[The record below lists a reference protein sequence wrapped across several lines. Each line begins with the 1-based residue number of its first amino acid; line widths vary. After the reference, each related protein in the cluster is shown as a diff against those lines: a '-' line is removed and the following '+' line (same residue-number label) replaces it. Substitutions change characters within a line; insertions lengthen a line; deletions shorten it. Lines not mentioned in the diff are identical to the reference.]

1 MTTAQLSAPVPQR
14 PPGEAATCVFA
25 VRRCPDRGSLAAVP
39 GHTGGGPLSMLPL
52 DEGLW
57 AVTQEVPAAEFTEDA
72 LRSRLADQRQLE
84 ESARTHHAVVTA
96 ASADGPVVP
105 LPLATLFTDPH
116 RAQAALNDQR
126 PRFLAALDRLTG
138 RTEWAVKVYLRQRGE
153 GRGEAPA
160 SSTSTAEAS
169 GQAYLKRV
177 RDRDQQ
183 CRARQDAALNAARH
197 VHDVAAGYAVA
208 SVQRRP
214 HGPEITGR
222 DRTQTLNA
230 AYLVDDAQAPRLVAA
245 MRALGHAPSEA
256 EVEVSGPWVPYS
268 FAEAPDAAPGAG
280 GIGV

>member
-1 MTTAQLSAPVPQR
+1 
-14 PPGEAATCVFA
+14 
-25 VRRCPDRGSLAAVP
+25 
-39 GHTGGGPLSMLPL
+39 MLPL